1 MKYDVA
7 IIGAGPAGSTVAKN
21 LSEKGYNVILTDK
34 SKFPRDKPCGG
45 GLPIKIFEKFQ
56 YLKDEDLIESYTYGG
71 VIYSSSLK
79 YRVQI
84 KKTKPIL
91 GMVIRK
97 KFDHDLVKL
106 AVNNGT
112 KFIDGKKTIDLKIS
126 NKKGLIIFNDGTK
139 IESDIIVG
147 ADGVFSTTAKKTG
160 LIKGKRNVSISLYS
174 ESSMKYEKMN
184 KYFSQKRNGIMHL
197 KLFGIS
203 GYGWVFPK
211 KNHINI
217 GIGEIN
223 LDKDNKKSKI
233 NLKSIIERYIKLL
246 KESELIPKD
255 LNINKIKGA
264 AIPNYPLEK
273 TYSDRLLIVGDAA
286 GFANPFTGEGIFY
299 AMDSAKMAAETINKA
314 FENNNLKSEFLSNYE
329 RKWKKEFGKDLKL
342 FLKSARLWNSEN
354 EDFIKHVCKDEK
366 LSELLMDIA
375 SGNISIYKTRWKL
388 IRRYLY
394 CVFRDKLKN
403 RY

>member
-1 MKYDVA
+1 M
-7 IIGAGPAGSTVAKN
+7 G
-21 LSEKGYNVILTDK
+21 
-34 SKFPRDKPCGG
+34 
-45 GLPIKIFEKFQ
+45 
-56 YLKDEDLIESYTYGG
+56 
-71 VIYSSSLK
+71 
-79 YRVQI
+79 
-84 KKTKPIL
+84 
-91 GMVIRK
+91 
-97 KFDHDLVKL
+97 
-106 AVNNGT
+106 
-112 KFIDGKKTIDLKIS
+112 
-126 NKKGLIIFNDGTK
+126 
-139 IESDIIVG
+139 
-147 ADGVFSTTAKKTG
+147 FS
-160 LIKGKRNVSISLYS
+160 
-174 ESSMKYEKMN
+174 
-184 KYFSQKRNGIMHL
+184 
-197 KLFGIS
+197 
-203 GYGWVFPK
+203 K

-223 LDKDNKKSKI
+223 LDKDNKKNKI

-299 AMDSAKMAAETINKA
+299 AMDSARIAAETINKA
-314 FENNNLKSEFLSNYE
+314 FEKNNLKSEFLSNYE

-354 EDFIKHVCKDEK
+354 EEFIKHVCKDEK

-394 CVFRDKLKN
+394 CIIRDKLKN
-403 RY
+403 